1 MTDSKEIEKFLVSY
15 SKKFFDNTLKLR
27 EIILGNLPG
36 VQEQIDDPTKMIAYC
51 YGQKY
56 TEMVCTIIPSK
67 KGIKLGFYKGTDL
80 ADPENL
86 LRGNGKLSRYVEI
99 KTEDDI
105 HSVALE
111 ALLQEA
117 FNAYKIRNNK

>member
-1 MTDSKEIEKFLVSY
+1 
-15 SKKFFDNTLKLR
+15 
-27 EIILGNLPG
+27 
-36 VQEQIDDPTKMIAYC
+36 MIAYC